1 MVLNGFAAGNKAS
14 TPLTNAERTCYRKT
28 GYTNDTDR
36 LGGRLPVDEC
46 GWFYVSA
53 QFLCCA
59 HGRRRNDRS
68 WREAWQAN
76 TGGALRATGG
86 ALRAQPSRV
95 TTTVDARTR

>member
-14 TPLTNAERTCYRKT
+14 TPLTNAERTCYCKK

-59 HGRRRNDRS
+59 RRRRRSDRS

-76 TGGALRATGG
+76 TGGALRAQT
-86 ALRAQPSRV
+86 SRV
-95 TTTVDARTR
+95 TTTVDAQTH